1 VSDRD
6 VEQENAF
13 VFVSFISL
21 NNHNTLL
28 IGPKG
33 IDVSGV
39 MHDFEWALIEKWF
52 KCEYHLG
59 CFFHWKQAIRHN
71 LVEKG
76 FHRDM
81 IKEVLP
87 LFDFLTVIKKE
98 DINKG
103 IQYIRE
109 MVNKNKGLKR
119 CDKRQFDDFL
129 NSYFIPTWSKRKL
142 IDMFNYNSDDN
153 GDWRREM

>member
-1 VSDRD
+1 M
-6 VEQENAF
+6 
-13 VFVSFISL
+13 
-21 NNHNTLL
+21 

-39 MHDFEWALIEKWF
+39 KHDFEWALVNSIEKWF

-76 FHRDM
+76 FHKDM
-81 IKEVLP
+81 IKAVLP

-98 DINKG
+98 DIKKG
-103 IQYIRE
+103 VQYIRE
-109 MVNKNKGLKR
+109 MVNKSKGLKR

-142 IDMFNYNSDDN
+142 IDMFNYNSDDK